1 MHCDSCPAIFNTTTV
16 LLRRRSAKHAEANS
30 IESLPFYS
38 GEGRR
43 RRKMEKNTKDIEI
56 TKIVLRFVSIQNSSC
71 TFDAFRIAVVP
82 MLSKTVL
89 NAHKIVLF
97 LNVYE

>member
-1 MHCDSCPAIFNTTTV
+1 
-16 LLRRRSAKHAEANS
+16 
-30 IESLPFYS
+30 
-38 GEGRR
+38 
-43 RRKMEKNTKDIEI
+43 MEKNTKDIEI

-71 TFDAFRIAVVP
+71 IFDAFRIAVVP